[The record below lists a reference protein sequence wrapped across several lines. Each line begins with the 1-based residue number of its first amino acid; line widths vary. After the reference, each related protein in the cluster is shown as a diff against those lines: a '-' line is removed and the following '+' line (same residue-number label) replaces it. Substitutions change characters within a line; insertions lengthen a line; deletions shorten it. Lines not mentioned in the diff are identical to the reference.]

1 MKHYAKIIT
10 LNKNIE
16 EEVTLSFG
24 DREIC
29 CFVDSAPYELIEN
42 NVYLVEL
49 GLSFLDKEVIRESDR
64 KIMSINRV
72 DKSFSYEIIG
82 FLSGDQLIT
91 DRVIFQDEIFQKEFS
106 FLDSKYVILQPD
118 RISVS
123 FL

>member
-1 MKHYAKIIT
+1 MKHYAKIIA
-10 LNKNIE
+10 LNEDIE
-16 EEVTLSFG
+16 EEVILSFG
-24 DREIC
+24 DKEIC

-49 GLSFLDKEVIRESDR
+49 GLSFLNEEVISESDR
-64 KIMSINRV
+64 KMVSFNRISE
-72 DKSFSYEIIG
+72 SFSYEIIG

-91 DRVIFQDEIFQKEFS
+91 DGVIFQDEIFQKEFS